1 MVRALENANAQPLG
15 SVSLL
20 QYALEMGR
28 LQRPKP
34 LKTPEQSLEWHDEV
48 PSLCMDPQDIAP
60 QKSLQSLC

>member
-1 MVRALENANAQPLG
+1 MVRALENVNAQPLR

-20 QYALEMGR
+20 QYSLEMER

-34 LKTPEQSLEWHDEV
+34 LKTPEQSLEWHGEV
-48 PSLCMDPQDIAP
+48 SSLCMDPQDIAP